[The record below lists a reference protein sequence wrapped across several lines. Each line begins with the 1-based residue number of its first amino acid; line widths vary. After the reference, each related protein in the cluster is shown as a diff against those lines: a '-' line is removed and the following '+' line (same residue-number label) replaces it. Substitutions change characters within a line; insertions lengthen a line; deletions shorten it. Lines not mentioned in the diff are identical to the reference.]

1 MHSHCRQT
9 RRSAPRGSRG
19 FTMIE
24 LMITVALVAIV
35 LSLAYP
41 SFVSVINS
49 NRLAGASNDLIG
61 DLQYARS
68 EAIRRN
74 SRVSVCASADGSTC
88 GGGNWANWI
97 VRVGNPAEVLRTG
110 SAKQPVQLLASAAV
124 GASGV
129 TFRSDGMART
139 AAGLLLDA
147 SFAACIPTTNPKE
160 NARVI
165 RLGFGSRVM
174 TTKENGGGACAAPAD
189 K

>member
-19 FTMIE
+19 FTMVE
-24 LMITVALVAIV
+24 LLVTVALIAIV
-35 LSLAYP
+35 VALAYP
-41 SFVSVINS
+41 SFVSVINN
-49 NRLAGASNDLIG
+49 NRLAGATNDLIG

-74 SRVSVCASADGSTC
+74 TRVSVCASADGSTC
-88 GGGNWANWI
+88 GGGSWANWV
-97 VRVGNPAEVLRTG
+97 VRVGNPAEVLRAG
-110 SAKQPVQLLASAAV
+110 SAKQPVQLLASGAV
-124 GASGV
+124 GAGGV

-147 SFAACIPTTNPKE
+147 SFAVCIPTRSPEQNV
-160 NARVI
+160 RVI
-165 RLGFGSRVM
+165 SLGFGSRVM
-174 TTKENGGGACAAPAD
+174 TKKIDGGGACAAPAD